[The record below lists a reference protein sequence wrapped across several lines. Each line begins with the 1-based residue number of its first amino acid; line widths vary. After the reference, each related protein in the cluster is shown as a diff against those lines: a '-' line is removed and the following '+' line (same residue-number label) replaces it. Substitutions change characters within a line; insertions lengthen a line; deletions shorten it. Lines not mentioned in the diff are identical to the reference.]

1 MVDRFLRSI
10 PNTFLQACAYARSAK
25 RKWSAYRNTRVK
37 KMWERVDPYEGKI
50 AQGCLTCPPVQPL
63 ARFDMVIAFGFG
75 YAAATKD
82 GDLVFMERSIGH
94 DVCSELSELWDA
106 MGPNGYRDQGYPIV
120 ADIEEPAKVVAERLS
135 LAEKARGAAIYL
147 AEGTDV
153 GVSEIGQVGPNAAL
167 E

>member
-120 ADIEEPAKVVAERLS
+120 ADIEE
-135 LAEKARGAAIYL
+135 LALRDPDHDWRITLDAPLRSRTYQRHAPGTWVLIESGRGFA
-147 AEGTDV
+147 
-153 GVSEIGQVGPNAAL
+153 
-167 E
+167 